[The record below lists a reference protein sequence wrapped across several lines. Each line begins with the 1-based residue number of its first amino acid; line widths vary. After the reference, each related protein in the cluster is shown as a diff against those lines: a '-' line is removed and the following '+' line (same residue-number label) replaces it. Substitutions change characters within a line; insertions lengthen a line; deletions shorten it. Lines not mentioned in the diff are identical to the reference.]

1 MSSIPVFIPFVNRT
15 DLLAKAVAS
24 VPRRQVTQPIALN
37 NSGEIHAVPCM
48 TYTPSVPLSASQT
61 LNWMQSLALKVSVP
75 FYFFMHN
82 DAEAGPETVD
92 QLYRMAFQKTHRG
105 ERWGVIFTLY
115 DTLAAFNTAAFSEV
129 GPWDTN
135 LPQYFT
141 DNDMYRR
148 MRLANWELAE
158 SNLPMKHEGSQT
170 IHSDPLRK
178 GLNDISFPI
187 YRNYYIWKWGGEPG
201 KESFDVPFNGRFN
214 GKAQA

>member
-24 VPRRQVTQPIALN
+24 VPRRQVTNPIALN
-37 NSGEIHAVPCM
+37 NSGEVHSVPCV
-48 TYTPSVPLSASQT
+48 TYTPSVPLTASQT
-61 LNWMQSLALKVSVP
+61 LNWMQSLAVKMDVP

-115 DTLAAFNTAAFSEV
+115 DTLAAFNTRAFAEV

-148 MRLANWELAE
+148 MRLAGWELAE

-170 IHSDPLRK
+170 IHSDTVRK
-178 GLNDISFPI
+178 LANNISFPI
-187 YRNYYIWKWGGEPG
+187 YRQYYIEKWGGEPG
-201 KESFDVPFNGRFN
+201 KETFETPFNGRFN
-214 GKAQA
+214 GQAKA